1 MIVADK
7 FSISLQVLFIDKS
20 VSINALT
27 LVYPKSCE
35 IVWLFYGFNFGFEET
50 LEDIGQVTNIEL
62 IVEVNSSLPEISFD
76 FILEIECSF
85 DHTSNAI
92 LDSALEFSKVLI
104 HECTENCEQGGC
116 FWELNSSCP
125 EMALEPWVDDER
137 SSCWVHSSDIQSV
150 VDIFEGEFLSVIPMV
165 IVLMLSDK
173 SNGCL
178 SVIWI
183 KSGHVQVI
191 NEIDELVLSNWSIT
205 CTCLPLELLFK
216 LILKKSRVSVV
227 IEVYNLL
234 QVLLF
239 CWIAKVIKETFSNLS
254 LTATSLSNKHWRV
267 VDFDKLLHK
276 ELGSDSI
283 DSWNCEIGNWF

>member
-1 MIVADK
+1 MLLVY
-7 FSISLQVLFIDKS
+7 KS

-35 IVWLFYGFNFGFEET
+35 IVWLFYSINFGLEET
-50 LEDIGQVTNIEL
+50 LEDIGQVTDIKL
-62 IVEVNSSLPEISFD
+62 IVEVNGSLPEISFY
-76 FILEIECSF
+76 FILEIESCF
-85 DHTSNAI
+85 NHTSNAI
-92 LDSALEFSKVLI
+92 LDCALEFSKVLV
-104 HECTENCEQGGC
+104 HEGTENCEQGRC

-125 EMALEPWVDDER
+125 EMALESWVNDER
-137 SSCWVHSSDIQSV
+137 TSCWVHSSDIQSV

-178 SVIWI
+178 SVVWI

-191 NEIDELVLSNWSIT
+191 NEVDKLVLSNWSIT
-205 CTCLPLELLFK
+205 CTCLPLKLLFK
-216 LILKKSRVSVV
+216 LVLKKSRVSIVV
-227 IEVYNLL
+227 EVDNLL

-239 CWIAKVIKETFSNLS
+239 CWIAKFIKETFGNLG

-283 DSWNCEIGNWF
+283 DGWNCEIGNWL